1 MKIPHTVIDHITI
14 TAPTLEAGAELVEQ
28 ALGVPLQKGG
38 EHPRMGTHNLF
49 LRLGDAV
56 FLEVIACNP
65 NAKKPDRPRWFA
77 LDDVNENTPASL
89 KTWVVRTADIKAT
102 VNDCS
107 EPIGEI
113 EPMSRGKANWLFTIP
128 KDGSLPINE
137 GAPALIQ
144 WQTES
149 HPATAFIDHG
159 LSLLK
164 LQIIHPEP
172 KRLLAFMESI
182 NLKDFEESVEV
193 LQGDTVKMV
202 AYIDTPQG
210 VKELSV

>member
-1 MKIPHTVIDHITI
+1 MPQTVIDHITI
-14 TAPTLEAGAELVEQ
+14 TAPTLEAGAELVKKT
-28 ALGVPLQKGG
+28 LGVEPQKGG
-38 EHPRMGTHNLF
+38 EHSRMGTHNLF
-49 LRLGDAV
+49 LRLGDTV

-77 LDDVNENTPASL
+77 LDDVDKDTLTSL
-89 KTWVVRTADIKAT
+89 KTWVVRTDDIKAMLK
-102 VNDCS
+102 NCS

-113 EPMSRGKANWLFTIP
+113 EPMSRGETHWLISIP
-128 KDGSLPINE
+128 KDGSLPIKE
-137 GAPALIQ
+137 GAPVLIQ

-149 HPATAFIDHG
+149 HPATVFIDHG

-172 KRLLAFMESI
+172 KRLVDFLASI
-182 NLKDFEESVEV
+182 HLKKEDEITVEI
-193 LQGDTVKMV
+193 LKGDKVSMT
-202 AYIDTPQG
+202 AFIDTPQG

>member
-1 MKIPHTVIDHITI
+1 MKIPQTVIDHITI
-14 TAPTLEAGAELVEQ
+14 TAPTLEAGAELVERV
-28 ALGVPLQKGG
+28 LGVPLQKGG

-49 LRLGDAV
+49 LRLGDSV

-65 NAKKPDRPRWFA
+65 NAKKPNRPRWFA
-77 LDDVNENTPASL
+77 LDDMNENTPASL
-89 KTWVVRTADIKAT
+89 KTWVVKTDDIKAT
-102 VNDCS
+102 LNNCS
-107 EPIGEI
+107 ESIGEI
-113 EPMSRGKANWLFTIP
+113 EPMSRGETNWLFTIP

-149 HPATAFIDHG
+149 HPTTAFIDHG
-159 LSLLK
+159 LSLSK

-172 KRLLAFMESI
+172 KRLLTFIKSI
-182 NLKDFEESVEV
+182 NLKEDIEV
-193 LQGDTVKMV
+193 LKGDTVKMT

>member
-1 MKIPHTVIDHITI
+1 MKTSQTTIDHITI

-49 LRLGDAV
+49 LRLGDDV

-65 NAKKPDRPRWFA
+65 DAKKPDRPRWFA
-77 LDDVNENTPASL
+77 LDDINEDTPASL
-89 KTWVVRTADIKAT
+89 KTWVVRTDDIKVT
-102 VNDCS
+102 LNDCS

-113 EPMSRGKANWLFTIP
+113 EPMSRGETDWLITIP
-128 KDGSLPINE
+128 KDGSLPVNE

-172 KRLLAFMESI
+172 KRLLAFMKSI
-182 NLKDFEESVEV
+182 NLKYFDENVEV
-193 LQGDTVKMV
+193 LQGDTVKMR

-210 VKELSV
+210 LKELSV